1 MTKKQRIGTIEI
13 GEIAFLSDPCYG
25 TISRWNCTMSMVS
38 GKYYAYIT
46 RFEGKSDYLKDRI
59 QSLVIVHSEYYKTDK
74 TLPND
79 DKEQLVCAVDSG
91 TCGIFDG
98 EYFAQFHTENDVDDD
113 WYEKNVIEMD
123 EFTITDGKGVISSS
137 GIGDGCYKVY
147 AHYIKDKAYALRIR
161 FL

>member
-25 TISRWNCTMSMVS
+25 TNTQWNCTMNMVQ

-46 RFEGKSDYLKDRI
+46 RYEGKSEYLKDRI
-59 QSLVIVHSEYYKTDK
+59 QSLIVVHSDYYKTDK

-79 DKEQLVCAVDSG
+79 DKEELVCAVDSG

-98 EYFAQFHTENDVDDD
+98 EYFEETHTTDDVDDE
-113 WYEKNVIEMD
+113 WYEENVIQMD
-123 EFTITDGKGVISSS
+123 DFTITDGKGVISSS
-137 GIGDGCYKVY
+137 GCGDGIYKVF
-147 AHYIKDKAYALRIR
+147 AHYDKDKAYALRIR